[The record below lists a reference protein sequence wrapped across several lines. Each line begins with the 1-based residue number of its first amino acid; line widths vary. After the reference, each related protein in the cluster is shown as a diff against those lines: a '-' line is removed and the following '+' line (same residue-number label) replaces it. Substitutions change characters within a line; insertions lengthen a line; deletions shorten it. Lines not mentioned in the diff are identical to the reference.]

1 MIELLALKLKEV
13 SKKASNIDE
22 KIDNLAISQEKE
34 LNDKAN
40 AILKDFEV
48 KYENYVKNI
57 ALPKD
62 GKDFDLNLWENFEK
76 DRDIVIN
83 KTVSELNDLKAEII
97 KFFQEQTANYNA
109 LIKESESKI
118 DDIVT
123 NCNSFVEKTKAQI
136 DEIISTINTFKGE
149 DGKDGKDGAKGKDGK
164 DGAKGKDGKNG
175 IGIKDITEK
184 NGEIVITLTDG
195 TIKKL
200 KMPRDIRV
208 ISGGGGSKGGG
219 VSYYSNLNPTPY
231 KVGGIEAGTSFDNVE
246 ITKMFDMLLYPF
258 EISLSVAPNKAQ
270 LGDTLNSILLKF
282 ETNGASESNING
294 IDVTGLDELIYPEP
308 VSENKIFTLTAK
320 KDNQTKTKQ
329 VSIQFLNNIYWGAT
343 SNPNPTNAEILASNK
358 QLSNS
363 KSKSVVYDCSGGKRY
378 FIAYPKR
385 LGSVTLS
392 VNGFPNNNFTQIQR
406 AFTNEFGYIED
417 YFICYGNT
425 IVFGSDIPAV
435 WS

>member
-1 MIELLALKLKEV
+1 MIELLALKSKYV
-13 SKKASNIDE
+13 SKKASNNKK

-62 GKDFDLNLWENFEK
+62 GKDFDLNLWENSEK
-76 DRDIVIN
+76 DRDVIVN

-136 DEIISTINTFKGE
+136 DEIISTINTLKGE
-149 DGKDGKDGAKGKDGK
+149 DGKDGAKGKDGK

-258 EISLSVAPNKAQ
+258 EISLSVTPNKAQ

-282 ETNGASESNING
+282 ENNGASESNING

-385 LGSVTLS
+385 LGSITLS

>member
-62 GKDFDLNLWENFEK
+62 GKDFDLNLWENFKK
-76 DRDIVIN
+76 DRDSIIN
-83 KTVSELNDLKAEII
+83 KAIGELNDLKAEII
-97 KFFQEQTANYNA
+97 KFFQEQTDNYNA
-109 LIKESESKI
+109 FVKEKELQNNKNEASLNAFVKEKESR
-118 DDIVT
+118 
-123 NCNSFVEKTKAQI
+123 I
-136 DEIISTINTFKGE
+136 DEIILNIESFKGE
-149 DGKDGKDGAKGKDGK
+149 DGKDGKDGAKGENGK
-164 DGAKGKDGKNG
+164 DGAKGKDGKDG

-208 ISGGGGSKGGG
+208 ISGGGSKGGG
-219 VSYYSNLNPTPY
+219 VSYYSNLNLTPY

-258 EISLSVAPNKAQ
+258 EISLNITPNKAQ

-385 LGSVTLS
+385 LGRVTLS

-406 AFTNEFGYIED
+406 AFANEFGYIED

>member
-62 GKDFDLNLWENFEK
+62 GKDFDLNLWENSEK
-76 DRDIVIN
+76 IVN

-109 LIKESESKI
+109 IIKENESQNNK
-118 DDIVT
+118 
-123 NCNSFVEKTKAQI
+123 NEAKCNAFIKEKEARI
-136 DEIISTINTFKGE
+136 DEIILNIESFKGE

-164 DGAKGKDGKNG
+164 DGAKGKDGKDG

-208 ISGGGGSKGGG
+208 ISGGGSKGGG
-219 VSYYSNLNPTPY
+219 IDYAQLKSIEEPLLNNDEFMIFRDGKPY
-231 KVGGIEAGTSFDNVE
+231 KVS
-246 ITKMFDMLLYPF
+246 LQ
-258 EISLSVAPNKAQ
+258 SLSNY
-270 LGDTLNSILLKF
+270 LGNDLPATEYTDLNGQVLTDL
-282 ETNGASESNING
+282 
-294 IDVTGLDELIYPEP
+294 
-308 VSENKIFTLTAK
+308 EN
-320 KDNQTKTKQ
+320 N
-329 VSIQFLNNIYWGAT
+329 YYT
-343 SNPNPTNAEILASNK
+343 SL
-358 QLSNS
+358 
-363 KSKSVVYDCSGGKRY
+363 
-378 FIAYPKR
+378 
-385 LGSVTLS
+385 
-392 VNGFPNNNFTQIQR
+392 
-406 AFTNEFGYIED
+406 
-417 YFICYGNT
+417 
-425 IVFGSDIPAV
+425 
-435 WS
+435 

>member
-34 LNDKAN
+34 INDKAN
-40 AILKDFEV
+40 AILKDFKVEF
-48 KYENYVKNI
+48 ENHIKNI
-57 ALPKD
+57 PLPKD
-62 GKDFDLNLWENFEK
+62 GKDFDLNLW
-76 DRDIVIN
+76 IN
-83 KTVSELNDLKAEII
+83 SKEGLDSAKKELETSLKNLKSEISKFND
-97 KFFQEQTANYNA
+97 EQISNYSTF
-109 LIKESESKI
+109 IKESESKI
-118 DDIVT
+118 EEVVT

-136 DEIISTINTFKGE
+136 DEIILNIESFKGE

-164 DGAKGKDGKNG
+164 DGAKGKDGKDG

-219 VSYYSNLNPTPY
+219 VSYYSNLNLTPY

>member
-62 GKDFDLNLWENFEK
+62 GKDFDLNLWENSEK
-76 DRDIVIN
+76 NRDIIAN
-83 KTVSELNDLKAEII
+83 KAIGELNDLKAEIT
-97 KFFQEQTANYNA
+97 KFFQEQITNYNA
-109 LIKESESKI
+109 LVKESESKI
-118 DDIVT
+118 DDVVT
-123 NCNSFVEKTKAQI
+123 NCNSLVEKTKAQI
-136 DEIISTINTFKGE
+136 DEIILNIESFKGE
-149 DGKDGKDGAKGKDGK
+149 DGKDGKDGIDGINGK

-219 VSYYSNLNPTPY
+219 VSYYSNLNLTPY

-258 EISLSVAPNKAQ
+258 EISLSVTPNKAQ

-406 AFTNEFGYIED
+406 AFANEFGYIED

>member
-57 ALPKD
+57 PLPKD
-62 GKDFDLNLWENFEK
+62 GKDFDLNLWENFKK
-76 DRDIVIN
+76 DRDIIAN
-83 KTVSELNDLKAEII
+83 KAIGELNDLKAEII
-97 KFFQEQTANYNA
+97 KFFQEQTDNYNA
-109 LIKESESKI
+109 FVKEKELQNNKNEASLNAFVKEKESR
-118 DDIVT
+118 
-123 NCNSFVEKTKAQI
+123 I
-136 DEIISTINTFKGE
+136 DEIILNIESFKGE
-149 DGKDGKDGAKGKDGK
+149 DGKDGKDGIDGINGK
-164 DGAKGKDGKNG
+164 DGAKGKDGKDG

-219 VSYYSNLNPTPY
+219 VSYYSNLNLTPY

-270 LGDTLNSILLKF
+270 LVIH
-282 ETNGASESNING
+282 
-294 IDVTGLDELIYPEP
+294 
-308 VSENKIFTLTAK
+308 
-320 KDNQTKTKQ
+320 
-329 VSIQFLNNIYWGAT
+329 
-343 SNPNPTNAEILASNK
+343 
-358 QLSNS
+358 
-363 KSKSVVYDCSGGKRY
+363 
-378 FIAYPKR
+378 
-385 LGSVTLS
+385 
-392 VNGFPNNNFTQIQR
+392 
-406 AFTNEFGYIED
+406 
-417 YFICYGNT
+417 
-425 IVFGSDIPAV
+425 
-435 WS
+435 

>member
-34 LNDKAN
+34 INDKAN

-97 KFFQEQTANYNA
+97 KFFQEQTDNYNA
-109 LIKESESKI
+109 LIKENEAQNNKNEAKCNAFIKEKESR
-118 DDIVT
+118 
-123 NCNSFVEKTKAQI
+123 I
-136 DEIISTINTFKGE
+136 DEIILNIESFKNE
-149 DGKDGKDGAKGKDGK
+149 DGKDGKDGAKVKDGK
-164 DGAKGKDGKNG
+164 DG

-282 ETNGASESNING
+282 ENNGASESNING

>member
-57 ALPKD
+57 PLPKD
-62 GKDFDLNLWENFEK
+62 GKDFDLNLWENSEK
-76 DRDIVIN
+76 NRDIIAN
-83 KTVSELNDLKAEII
+83 KAIGELNDLKAEIT

-118 DDIVT
+118 DDVVT
-123 NCNSFVEKTKAQI
+123 NCNSLVEKTKAQI
-136 DEIISTINTFKGE
+136 DEIILNIESFKGE
-149 DGKDGKDGAKGKDGK
+149 DGKDGKDGIDGTNGK
-164 DGAKGKDGKNG
+164 DGAKGKDGKDG

-219 VSYYSNLNPTPY
+219 ASYYSNLNPTPY

-258 EISLSVAPNKAQ
+258 EISLSVTPNKAQ

-294 IDVTGLDELIYPEP
+294 IDVTGIDELIYPEP

-385 LGSVTLS
+385 LGSVILS

-406 AFTNEFGYIED
+406 AFANEFGYIED

>member
-62 GKDFDLNLWENFEK
+62 GKDFDLNLWENFKK
-76 DRDIVIN
+76 DRDIIAN
-83 KTVSELNDLKAEII
+83 KAIGELNDLKAEII
-97 KFFQEQTANYNA
+97 KFFQEQTDNYNA
-109 LIKESESKI
+109 FVKENESKI
-118 DDIVT
+118 DDVVT
-123 NCNSFVEKTKAQI
+123 NCNSLVEKTKAQI
-136 DEIISTINTFKGE
+136 DEIILNIESFKGE
-149 DGKDGKDGAKGKDGK
+149 DGKDGKDGVDGTNGK
-164 DGAKGKDGKNG
+164 DGAKGKDGKDG

-219 VSYYSNLNPTPY
+219 VSYYSNLNLTPY

-282 ETNGASESNING
+282 ETSGASESNING

>member
-1 MIELLALKLKEV
+1 MKILISAVGDTDPIRNFHDGPLLHIVRVYRPEKIVLVHSERSLTKHDKLVKALKSIKDYSPEIIQDGGVLPDAQV
-13 SKKASNIDE
+13 
-22 KIDNLAISQEKE
+22 AIF
-34 LNDKAN
+34 DKMY
-40 AILKDFEV
+40 D
-48 KYENYVKNI
+48 
-57 ALPKD
+57 
-62 GKDFDLNLWENFEK
+62 
-76 DRDIVIN
+76 
-83 KTVSELNDLKAEII
+83 TVSSNNKKYISD
-97 KFFQEQTANYNA
+97 
-109 LIKESESKI
+109 
-118 DDIVT
+118 
-123 NCNSFVEKTKAQI
+123 
-136 DEIISTINTFKGE
+136 DEIILNIESFKGE
-149 DGKDGKDGAKGKDGK
+149 DGKDGKDGAKGEDGK
-164 DGAKGKDGKNG
+164 DGAKGKDGKDG

-231 KVGGIEAGTSFDNVE
+231 KVGGIEAGASFDNVE

-258 EISLSVAPNKAQ
+258 EISLSVTPNKAQ

>member
-62 GKDFDLNLWENFEK
+62 GKDFDLNLWENFKK
-76 DRDIVIN
+76 DRDIIAN
-83 KTVSELNDLKAEII
+83 KAIGELNDLKAEII
-97 KFFQEQTANYNA
+97 KFFQEQNTNYNA
-109 LIKESESKI
+109 LVKESESKI
-118 DDIVT
+118 DDVVT
-123 NCNSFVEKTKAQI
+123 NCNSLVEKTKAQI
-136 DEIISTINTFKGE
+136 DEIILNIESFKGE
-149 DGKDGKDGAKGKDGK
+149 DGKDGKDGIDGINGK
-164 DGAKGKDGKNG
+164 DGAKGKDGKDG

-200 KMPRDIRV
+200 KMPRDMRV

-219 VSYYSNLNPTPY
+219 VSYYSNLNLTPY

-406 AFTNEFGYIED
+406 AFANEFGYIED